1 MNNKN
6 VKTAKGR
13 QAVDMQA
20 DASSAVGSSTGTGS
34 SSAVCNSAATSAK
47 RAPAKKSSSKRGL
60 LSWIF
65 FFAGEKKGQYFLSVF
80 FALLSVACCIAPYFM
95 IAKIVQELLSGLRD
109 WHLFLK
115 QAGIVALFWGGNVIF
130 HMISTSMS
138 HIATFNLLGNIR
150 KRLCNKLARLPL
162 GTVLDMP
169 SGSLKNIIIERI
181 DSMETT
187 LAHIVPEYTSNI
199 LLSIALVAYLF
210 VVDWRLALAA
220 FAVLPVGFIAML
232 FMFKDAEPRF
242 KYALDKTKALN
253 DTAVEYINGIEVIK
267 AFGKSKSS
275 YERFVTAAQEG
286 SACYVEWMRDC
297 IWPHAIAMVV
307 TPSLLLTL
315 LPIGGVMFFKGMVDA
330 SVFITMIILA
340 ISAIQP
346 FLIAYSY
353 HDDIAKAGAIF
364 GEVGSIIDLPEL
376 DRPNTDKKKPADN
389 SIVLKDVRFSYRKG
403 NEGESL
409 PPASHSVAPT
419 PPSPKGTPLKNPE
432 ILHGISMTLPQG
444 SYSAFVG
451 PSGSGK
457 STIARLI
464 ASLWDVDSGS
474 IEIGGVNIKDLS
486 LEEYNRRVAYVSQDN
501 FLFDLSVREN
511 IRLGRPGAT
520 DSEVEEVAKKSGC
533 YDFIM
538 SLENGFDTIVGGS
551 GAHLSGGER
560 QRIAIARA
568 MMKDAPIVILDE
580 ATAYTDPE
588 NEAIIQQSVAKLVQG
603 KTLIVIAHRLSTVK
617 DADKLFVIKDGLIE
631 SQGSHQELL
640 AKGGLYKDM
649 WEAHIDAKDE

>member
-1 MNNKN
+1 MSQNKSK
-6 VKTAKGR
+6 VRK
-13 QAVDMQA
+13 
-20 DASSAVGSSTGTGS
+20 
-34 SSAVCNSAATSAK
+34 
-47 RAPAKKSSSKRGL
+47 PAKKGL
-60 LSWIF
+60 VGWIF
-65 FFAGEKKGQYFLSVF
+65 EFAGEKKGQYIVSVF

-95 IAKIVQELLSGLRD
+95 IARIVQQLLAGIRD
-109 WHLFLK
+109 WQLFLRE
-115 QAGIVALFWGGNVIF
+115 AGIVALFWLGNVVF
-130 HMISTSMS
+130 HMISTTMS

-150 KRLCNKLARLPL
+150 KKMCDKLTRLPL

-169 SGSLKNIIIERI
+169 SGSLKNIMIERI

-199 LLSIALVAYLF
+199 ILSIVLVIYLF
-210 VVDWRLALAA
+210 VIDWRLALACL
-220 FAVLPVGFIAML
+220 AVLPIGLIAMCL
-232 FMFKDAEPRF
+232 MMKDGPARF

-275 YERFVTAAQEG
+275 YERFVVAAQEG

-297 IWPHAIAMVV
+297 IWPHAVATVV
-307 TPSLLLTL
+307 TPSLLLSL
-315 LPIGGVMFFKGMVDA
+315 LPIGGYMFFKGNVDA
-330 SVFITMIILA
+330 STFITMIILA
-340 ISAIQP
+340 VSAIQP
-346 FLIAYSY
+346 FLIAFTY

-364 GEVGSIIDLPEL
+364 GEVGSIMTLEEL
-376 DRPNTDKKKPADN
+376 DRPERDKAEPRDN
-389 SIVLKDVRFSYRKG
+389 SIELRDVLFSYHK
-403 NEGESL
+403 NIEGEE
-409 PPASHSVAPT
+409 
-419 PPSPKGTPLKNPE
+419 KKE
-432 ILHGISMTLPQG
+432 ILHGISMSLPQG
-444 SYSAFVG
+444 SYTAFVG

-474 IEIGGVNIKDLS
+474 VEIGGVNIKDLS
-486 LEEYNRRVAYVSQDN
+486 LQEYNRRVAYVSQDN
-501 FLFDLSVREN
+501 FLFDLSVRDN
-511 IRLGRPGAT
+511 IRLGREGAT
-520 DSEVEEVAKKSGC
+520 DAEVEEVARKSGC

-588 NEAIIQQSVAKLVQG
+588 NEAIIQQSVAKLVAG

-617 DADKLFVIKDGLIE
+617 DADKLYVIKDGVIDSCGTHE
-631 SQGSHQELL
+631 ELL
-640 AKGGLYKDM
+640 AQGGLYKDM
-649 WEAHIDAKDE
+649 WEAHVDAKDE

>member
-1 MNNKN
+1 MNQQKNK
-6 VKTAKGR
+6 
-13 QAVDMQA
+13 
-20 DASSAVGSSTGTGS
+20 S
-34 SSAVCNSAATSAK
+34 
-47 RAPAKKSSSKRGL
+47 L
-60 LSWIF
+60 ISWVWA
-65 FFAGEKKGQYFLSVF
+65 FAGEKKFSYILSVF
-80 FALLSVACCIAPYFM
+80 FALLSVVCCIAPYFM
-95 IAKIVQELLSGLRD
+95 IARIVRELLSGVRD
-109 WHLFLK
+109 WPLFLK

-130 HMISTSMS
+130 HMISTTMS

-150 KRLCNKLARLPL
+150 KRMCDKLARLPL

-199 LLSIALVAYLF
+199 VLSLALVIYLF
-210 VVDWRLALAA
+210 LVDWRLALSA
-220 FAVLPVGFIAML
+220 FAVLPVGFIAMC
-232 FMFKDAEPRF
+232 FMFKDMAPRF

-275 YERFVTAAQEG
+275 YERFVTAAREG
-286 SACYVEWMRDC
+286 SDCYVEWMRDC
-297 IWPHAIAMVV
+297 IWPHSIAIVV

-315 LPIGGVMFFKGMVDA
+315 LPIGGLMFYKGMVDA
-330 SVFITMIILA
+330 TVFITVIILS

-364 GEVGSIIDLPEL
+364 GEVGSIMNLPEL
-376 DRPNTDKKKPADN
+376 DRPETDKKTPSDN
-389 SIVLKDVRFSYRKG
+389 SIVLKDVRFSYKKDGVVER
-403 NEGESL
+403 SL
-409 PPASHSVAPT
+409 SGSRAP
-419 PPSPKGTPLKNPE
+419 SKGTVEGPVETTASVSADFDKLNRRGE
-432 ILHGISMTLPQG
+432 ILHGISISLPQG

-511 IRLGRPGAT
+511 IRLGRPGAS
-520 DSEVEEVAKKSGC
+520 DAAVEEVAKKSGC

-538 SLENGFDTIVGGS
+538 SLEKGFDTIVGGS

-588 NEAIIQQSVAKLVQG
+588 NEALIQQSVAKLVKG

-617 DADKLFVIKDGLIE
+617 DADKLFVIKNGIIDSEGTHE
-631 SQGSHQELL
+631 ELL

-649 WEAHIDAKDE
+649 WNAHIDAKDE

>member
-1 MNNKN
+1 MNQQK
-6 VKTAKGR
+6 
-13 QAVDMQA
+13 
-20 DASSAVGSSTGTGS
+20 
-34 SSAVCNSAATSAK
+34 
-47 RAPAKKSSSKRGL
+47 KKSL
-60 LSWIF
+60 ISWVWT
-65 FFAGEKKGQYFLSVF
+65 FAGEKKFSYILSVF
-80 FALLSVACCIAPYFM
+80 FALLSVACCIAPYFL
-95 IAKIVQELLSGLRD
+95 IARIVRELLNGVRD
-109 WHLFLK
+109 WPLFLK

-130 HMISTSMS
+130 HMISTTMS

-150 KRLCNKLARLPL
+150 KRMCDKLARLPL

-199 LLSIALVAYLF
+199 VLSLALVIYLF
-210 VVDWRLALAA
+210 LVDWRLALSA
-220 FAVLPVGFIAML
+220 FAVLPVGFIAMC
-232 FMFKDAEPRF
+232 FMFKDMAPRF

-275 YERFVTAAQEG
+275 YERFVTAAREG
-286 SACYVEWMRDC
+286 SDCYVEWMRDC
-297 IWPHAIAMVV
+297 IWPHSIAMVV

-315 LPIGGVMFFKGMVDA
+315 LPIGGLMFYKGMVDA
-330 SVFITMIILA
+330 TVFITVIILA

-346 FLIAYSY
+346 FLISYSY

-364 GEVGSIIDLPEL
+364 GEVGSIMNLPEL
-376 DRPNTDKKKPADN
+376 DRPETDKKTPSDN
-389 SIVLKDVRFSYRKG
+389 SIILKDVRFSYHKG
-403 NEGESL
+403 IDGEE
-409 PPASHSVAPT
+409 
-419 PPSPKGTPLKNPE
+419 KKE
-432 ILHGISMTLPQG
+432 ILHGISMSLPQG

-588 NEAIIQQSVAKLVQG
+588 NEALIQQSVAKLVKG

-617 DADKLFVIKDGLIE
+617 DADKLFVIKNGIIDSVGTHE
-631 SQGSHQELL
+631 ELL

>member
-1 MNNKN
+1 MDG
-6 VKTAKGR
+6 V
-13 QAVDMQA
+13 
-20 DASSAVGSSTGTGS
+20 
-34 SSAVCNSAATSAK
+34 
-47 RAPAKKSSSKRGL
+47 
-60 LSWIF
+60 
-65 FFAGEKKGQYFLSVF
+65 
-80 FALLSVACCIAPYFM
+80 
-95 IAKIVQELLSGLRD
+95 RD
-109 WHLFLK
+109 WQLFLK
-115 QAGIVALFWGGNVIF
+115 ECGITAAFWGGNVLF
-130 HMISTSMS
+130 HAISTSMS

-150 KRLCNKLARLPL
+150 KSMCDKLSRLPL

-169 SGSLKNIIIERI
+169 SGALKSTIIERI

-187 LAHIVPEYTSNI
+187 LAHIIPEYTSNI
-199 LLSIALVAYLF
+199 ILSGVLVVYLF
-210 VVDWRLALAA
+210 VLDWRLALACM
-220 FAVLPVGFIAML
+220 AVLPIGIIAMC
-232 FMFKDAEPRF
+232 FMMKDGEARF

-275 YERFVTAAQEG
+275 YERFVLAAKEG

-297 IWPHAIAMVV
+297 IWPHAVATVV
-307 TPSLLLTL
+307 TPTLLFSL
-315 LPIGGVMFFKGMVDA
+315 LPIGGFMFLRGAIDA
-330 SVFITMIILA
+330 SLFITVIVLA
-340 ISAIQP
+340 VSAIQP
-346 FLIAYSY
+346 FLIAFTY

-364 GEVGSIIDLPEL
+364 GEVGSIMTLDEL
-376 DRPNTDKKKPADN
+376 ERPTVNKSTPLDN
-389 SIVLKDVRFSYRKG
+389 SIVLRDVHFSYHKN

-409 PPASHSVAPT
+409 PPASHDVAPT
-419 PPSPKGTPLKNPE
+419 PPSPRGSTPKTPE
-432 ILHGISMTLPQG
+432 ILHGINMTLPQG
-444 SYSAFVG
+444 SYTAFVG

-486 LEEYNRRVAYVSQDN
+486 LEEYNSRVAYVSQDN
-501 FLFDLSVREN
+501 FLFDMSVREN
-511 IRLGRPGAT
+511 IRLGRQNAT
-520 DSEVEEVAKKSGC
+520 DAEVEEIARKAGC

-538 SLENGFDTIVGGS
+538 SLEKGFDTIVGGS

-588 NEAIIQQSVAKLVQG
+588 NEAIIQKSVARLVKG

-617 DADKLFVIKDGLIE
+617 DADKLYVIKDGVIDSE
-631 SQGSHQELL
+631 GTHEELL
-640 AKGGLYKDM
+640 QQNGLYADM
-649 WEAHIDAKDE
+649 WKAHIGARDE

>member
-1 MNNKN
+1 MS
-6 VKTAKGR
+6 
-13 QAVDMQA
+13 QE
-20 DASSAVGSSTGTGS
+20 
-34 SSAVCNSAATSAK
+34 NSKIKS
-47 RAPAKKSSSKRGL
+47 PAKKGL
-60 LSWIF
+60 LGWIIE
-65 FFAGEKKGQYFLSVF
+65 FAGEKKGQYLVSVF

-95 IAKIVQELLSGLRD
+95 IARIVRQLLAGERD
-109 WHLFLK
+109 WSMFLREC
-115 QAGIVALFWGGNVIF
+115 GIVALFWLGNVLF
-130 HMISTSMS
+130 HAISTSMS

-150 KRLCNKLARLPL
+150 KKMCDKLTRLPL

-169 SGSLKNIIIERI
+169 SGSLKNIMIERI

-199 LLSIALVAYLF
+199 VLSLALIVYLF
-210 VVDWRLALAA
+210 VIDWRLALACTA
-220 FAVLPVGFIAML
+220 TLPVGIIAML

-242 KYALDKTKALN
+242 KFALDKTKTLN

-275 YERFVTAAQEG
+275 YERFVVAAKEG
-286 SACYVEWMRDC
+286 SDCYVEWMRDC
-297 IWPHAIAMVV
+297 IWPHSIAMVI

-315 LPIGGVMFFKGMVDA
+315 LPIGGFMFLNGIVDA
-330 SVFITMIILA
+330 SVFITVIILA
-340 ISAIQP
+340 VSAIQP

-364 GEVGSIIDLPEL
+364 GEVGSIMTLPEL
-376 DRPNTDKKKPADN
+376 ERPTANKAQPRDN
-389 SIVLKDVRFSYRKG
+389 SIELKDVRFGYKD
-403 NEGESL
+403 
-409 PPASHSVAPT
+409 
-419 PPSPKGTPLKNPE
+419 KE

-444 SYSAFVG
+444 SYTAFVG

-474 IEIGGVNIKDLS
+474 VEIGGVNIKDLS
-486 LEEYNRRVAYVSQDN
+486 LQEYNRRVAYVSQDN
-501 FLFDLSVREN
+501 FLFDMNIREN
-511 IRLGRPGAT
+511 IRLGRQDAT
-520 DSEVEEVAKKSGC
+520 DAEVEEVARKSGC

-588 NEAIIQQSVAKLVQG
+588 NEAIIQQSVAKLVAG

-617 DADKLFVIKDGLIE
+617 DADKLYVIKDGVIDN
-631 SQGSHQELL
+631 SGTHDELL
-640 AKGGLYKDM
+640 AMNGLYKNM
-649 WEAHIDAKDE
+649 WEAHIESKDE

>member
-1 MNNKN
+1 MSNNKSN
-6 VKTAKGR
+6 RPV
-13 QAVDMQA
+13 
-20 DASSAVGSSTGTGS
+20 
-34 SSAVCNSAATSAK
+34 
-47 RAPAKKSSSKRGL
+47 PKKSASFKNAHRGL
-60 LSWIF
+60 ISWIF
-65 FFAGEKKGQYFLSVF
+65 YFAGSKKGQYIVSVF
-80 FALLSVACCIAPYFM
+80 FALLSVACCIAPYFI
-95 IAKIVQELLSGLRD
+95 IARIVQQLLAGVRD
-109 WHLFLK
+109 WQLFL
-115 QAGIVALFWGGNVIF
+115 QECGITALFWFGNVLF
-130 HMISTSMS
+130 HAISTSMS

-150 KRLCNKLARLPL
+150 KSMCDKLTRLPL

-169 SGSLKNIIIERI
+169 SGSLKSIIIERI

-199 LLSIALVAYLF
+199 ILSIVLVVYLF
-210 VVDWRLALAA
+210 VLDWRLALACM
-220 FAVLPVGFIAML
+220 AVLPVGVIAMC
-232 FMFKDAEPRF
+232 FMLKDGEARF

-275 YERFVTAAQEG
+275 YERFVVAAQEG

-297 IWPHAIAMVV
+297 IWPHAIATVV
-307 TPSLLLTL
+307 TPTLLFSL
-315 LPIGGVMFFKGMVDA
+315 LPIGGFMFLHGSISA
-330 SVFITMIILA
+330 SLFITVIVLA
-340 ISAIQP
+340 VSAIQP
-346 FLIAYSY
+346 FLIAFTY

-364 GEVGSIIDLPEL
+364 GEVGSIMTLDEL
-376 DRPNTDKKKPADN
+376 ERPAEDVKKPVDN
-389 SIVLKDVRFSYRKG
+389 SIVLKDVRFSYHKG
-403 NEGESL
+403 IEGEE
-409 PPASHSVAPT
+409 
-419 PPSPKGTPLKNPE
+419 KKE
-432 ILHGISMTLPQG
+432 ILHGINMSLPQG
-444 SYSAFVG
+444 SYTAFVG

-474 IEIGGVNIKDLS
+474 VEIGGVNIKDLS
-486 LEEYNRRVAYVSQDN
+486 LQEYNSRVAYVSQDN
-501 FLFDLSVREN
+501 FLFDMSVREN
-511 IRLGRPGAT
+511 IRLGRQNAT
-520 DSEVEEVAKKSGC
+520 DAEVEEIARKAGC

-588 NEAIIQQSVAKLVQG
+588 NEAIIQKSVAQLVKG

-617 DADKLFVIKDGLIE
+617 DADKLFVIKDGLIDSCGTHE
-631 SQGSHQELL
+631 ELL
-640 AKGGLYKDM
+640 AQNGLYADM
-649 WEAHIDAKDE
+649 WKAHIGARDE